1 MVHNGDDDK
10 AAIRWTQLG
19 VRMWLNR
26 AKLAIRR
33 NLFALTNWFT
43 VINQWKLQICFAF
56 PKGWTLNEKSSV
68 QFSESEYSL
77 NSEYY
82 FVHSEFSQNFV
93 DLKQKFWHSFKNSD
107 VVAESCWFNCIVT
120 RNITRVQP
128 AKSQVE
134 LIFRLSVLCW
144 KSISQS
150 KLHCNRL
157 ETSCLPSL
165 DPCNLPFNLK
175 WSPRGQPLSDQL
187 FATTTCS

>member
-1 MVHNGDDDK
+1 MK
-10 AAIRWTQLG
+10 IA
-19 VRMWLNR
+19 
-26 AKLAIRR
+26 
-33 NLFALTNWFT
+33 NLFCISKRMNSE
-43 VINQWKLQICFAF
+43 
-56 PKGWTLNEKSSV
+56 WTKFSSV
-68 QFSESEYSL
+68 QWISATCPRVYLGQVAEIHI
-77 NSEYY
+77 N

-107 VVAESCWFNCIVT
+107 VVAEGCWFNCIVT

-165 DPCNLPFNLK
+165 DPCNQPFNLK

-187 FATTTCS
+187 VATTTCS